1 MKKFLSLLPFFLSL
15 SLLCALP
22 ALALTEEE
30 VEAAVAAQGKE
41 TVTGNLVVWFLCAIA
56 FLKVSTK
63 LDSVMQALGLGVGR
77 PQGSLLTEALM
88 AMRGLDM
95 GKALKDGGVGALLH
109 GRNGADGAAA
119 AGGLSGGLAGAV
131 SRSVQNAAAGAVTGT
146 ADGGVASGIGAAM
159 YRSSLGQDGGFA
171 SQVIGSVATGQHP
184 GVISGAQASEAL
196 GGYFAGEGGGEFSG
210 AAAPSTEEDTA
221 FASSPAAQGMPDGVS
236 IPASA
241 SMDGFD
247 SGGAPADA
255 PIPTTP
261 LAMEGG
267 DAVPV
272 SPGYDAE
279 IAAQAAGSGSGA
291 ASAGAADAT
300 VPTSPSIQRAAI
312 NRVLAGQMGNRTTG
326 VEIGGGKITG
336 REIIPGRGQIQFAM
350 YNAQQFERPSG
361 HYTTHTSR
369 DGQQWYKVYATTGVE
384 RTPTVQDEKG
394 RYQYEERKVA
404 VLPKDPQRRR

>member
-1 MKKFLSLLPFFLSL
+1 
-15 SLLCALP
+15 
-22 ALALTEEE
+22 
-30 VEAAVAAQGKE
+30 
-41 TVTGNLVVWFLCAIA
+41 
-56 FLKVSTK
+56 
-63 LDSVMQALGLGVGR
+63 
-77 PQGSLLTEALM
+77 M

-95 GKALKDGGVGALLH
+95 GKALKEGGVGALLH
-109 GRNGADGAAA
+109 GRNGADGAAV

-146 ADGGVASGIGAAM
+146 AGSGVASGIGAAM

-184 GVISGAQASEAL
+184 GVISGEQASEAL
-196 GGYFAGEGGGEFSG
+196 SGYFSSEGSGEFSG
-210 AAAPSTEEDTA
+210 AASPAAEEDTA
-221 FASSPAAQGMPDGVS
+221 FASAQGMPDGVS

-247 SGGAPADA
+247 SGGTPADA
-255 PIPTTP
+255 PIPTAP

-279 IAAQAAGSGSGA
+279 IAAQAAGSGGGA

-300 VPTSPSIQRAAI
+300 VPTSPSIQRAAMD
-312 NRVLAGQMGNRTTG
+312 RGLAGQMGNRTTG

-350 YNAQQFERPSG
+350 YNAKQFERPSG
-361 HYTTHTSR
+361 TTPPTPPATASNGTRCTPPPAWSVPPPSRMKRGATSMKSAR
-369 DGQQWYKVYATTGVE
+369 
-384 RTPTVQDEKG
+384 
-394 RYQYEERKVA
+394 
-404 VLPKDPQRRR
+404 